1 MGGLQ
6 EVQSFH
12 VSVGKDSRG
21 LFFEDQ
27 FFEKFIGFIQNVEA
41 ADERRQTAA
50 FHLFAIGV
58 LAAGDARMADHHKSV
73 RGRGIGNSAMS
84 EVE

>member
-27 FFEKFIGFIQNVEA
+27 FFQKFVRFIQDVEA
-41 ADERRQTAA
+41 ADERRQTAV
-50 FHLFAIGV
+50 FHLFTIGV
-58 LAAGDARMADHHKSV
+58 LAVGDARMAGHHKSV
-73 RGRGIGNSAMS
+73 RGRGIGNSTMS